1 MLEME
6 KSLAALRAT
15 AVEENRPVR
24 THASLPAPGRVVA
37 WRDACLPALCVARRR
52 GRSLACGA
60 PRPGRAPRG
69 RGAPA
74 VHRWRPPRH
83 APRPVRMHLSCVHPV
98 HAHASQII
106 KKNCTFDSN
115 RRGSMV
121 IDATP
126 SYPGQR
132 PSSAPCASLG
142 APGGSGQR
150 GTSRGWGQ
158 GHWAPSHCPG
168 CSSEPPPRSPIP
180 PPAFGRPGSPRYS
193 GGSIPYTET
202 SGGRGDLL
210 ELST

>member
-150 GTSRGWGQ
+150 GT
-158 GHWAPSHCPG
+158 PG
-168 CSSEPPPRSPIP
+168 GG
-180 PPAFGRPGSPRYS
+180 AKATGRPATALAARASRRLGRRFRRPPLAAQARQDTAVDRYHTPRRA
-193 GGSIPYTET
+193 EDVVT
-202 SGGRGDLL
+202 SWN
-210 ELST
+210 